1 MPHLLLL
8 EDDTD
13 IRTGLEQHLKREG
26 FSIAGFGTGQEA
38 LAFISQAGSGQ
49 VHKPDVALLDLT
61 LPDMDG
67 LDVLRAVRNDARL
80 RTLPVILVTARNEEI
95 DRVLG
100 LELGADDYVTKP
112 YSSRELTARIRAIL
126 RRAAF
131 LEHAED
137 VKALAFGPIQ
147 VDTERRAVLVEG
159 QAVELTR
166 KEFELLEY
174 FLRNPRRVL
183 SRERILQQVWGLEYL
198 GESRTIDAHVR
209 RVRAKLGE
217 SANLI
222 ETIVGVGY
230 RMGGPEGR

>member
-1 MPHLLLL
+1 MNENRPVLVVEDEQAIANLVAFHL
-8 EDDTD
+8 
-13 IRTGLEQHLKREG
+13 QQNG
-26 FSIAGFGTGQEA
+26 FETVVAGDGRHAMDFLTRQIPA
-38 LAFISQAGSGQ
+38 L
-49 VHKPDVALLDLT
+49 VVLDLM

-217 SANLI
+217 AAELI
-222 ETIVGVGY
+222 ETVVGVGY
-230 RMGGPEGR
+230 RLGSVQG